1 MYYQRT
7 PLSLWLKEG
16 EGPNLDFKV
25 SITSRPKIARSI
37 VAFANSRGGKI
48 IVGVEDNGRVLG
60 ADIGGEEYELEKAA
74 QLFCDP
80 VIELEFEE
88 YETSRQKMLLIAHV
102 PESTD
107 KPHYCIDKKGR
118 KKLYVRIEDE
128 CVVPTPMI
136 KEVLLSGDMNNLER
150 NDHYYRIFKNELIGY
165 LKKNTSIS
173 IPAYMKLKNCS
184 ERSAKRTLLDLM
196 FEGTLQMNGN
206 EEFLLR

>member
-37 VAFANSRGGKI
+37 VAFANSRGGRI

-74 QLFCDP
+74 QLFCKP
-80 VIELEFEE
+80 TINLEFEE
-88 YETSRQKMLLIAHV
+88 YETYSQKMLLIAHV
-102 PESTD
+102 PESTQ

-118 KKLYVRIEDE
+118 ERIYVRVEDE
-128 CVVPTPMI
+128 CIVPTPMI
-136 KEVLLSGDMNNLER
+136 EEVLLSGDMNNLKR
-150 NDHYYRIFKNELIGY
+150 NNHYYTVFKNDLITY
-165 LKKNTSIS
+165 LQKNKSIS
-173 IPAYMKLKNCS
+173 IPAYMKFKNCT
-184 ERSAKRTLLDLM
+184 ERRAKRTLLDLM
-196 FEGTLQMNGN
+196 FEGTLQMNDK
-206 EEFLLR
+206 EEFLLK